1 MLFNPSTLWSIFIGR
16 VQHPKGHLVCAK
28 IMSHMEDTINILPV
42 ITIRH
47 IDTQPQIKV
56 IFFNL
61 RTQQRNVHTEFSWC
75 AVIPHIK
82 VSIEG
87 RERQSNCVDANMV
100 TQKSQVIAVDQN
112 TGCLHFN
119 LPKRLPHE
127 LHKQTEICKK
137 ISVLLWF
144 TVPSQHDGI
153 DSLFLTIRKTFEI
166 VFEIKVIKR
175 FVIVHLIF
183 RLITVHPANAEST
196 IIDAFLVWDYNT

>member
-1 MLFNPSTLWSIFIGR
+1 M
-16 VQHPKGHLVCAK
+16 C
-28 IMSHMEDTINILPV
+28 HMEDSVYILPV
-42 ITIRH
+42 VTICH
-47 IDTQPQIKV
+47 VDAKSQIKV

-75 AVIPHIK
+75 AVIPHIQ
-82 VSIEG
+82 VRIEG

-100 TQKSQVIAVDQN
+100 TQKSQVIAVDQD
-112 TGCLHFN
+112 TGCLHLN
-119 LPKRLPHE
+119 LSERLSHKLHE
-127 LHKQTEICKK
+127 QSEICKK

-144 TVPSQHDGI
+144 TVPSQHDGV

-166 VFEIKVIKR
+166 IFEIKVIKR

-183 RLITVHPANAEST
+183 RLIAVHPANAEST